1 MIKEQEVSKFI
12 LIILGVDVNKI
23 KLLAAALLSILV
35 LGGCSS
41 VTHTDGSSQV
51 KRGSAL
57 TLGLERDDFDS
68 AAEIMIQSML
78 NDPAFVNIAPGQR
91 KVVMIGRVVNDT
103 PQRIETE
110 KLTAKIT
117 SALRRSGKFVLT
129 SAVAAGGALD
139 TMSEDVRELR
149 DNAEFNQKT
158 IAKTGTLVAPDFSLA
173 GKIRQDNV
181 RLANGKMQI
190 EYFFLLRMTDLS
202 SGLVYWEDEQT
213 IDKVGSK
220 KSVSW

>member
-1 MIKEQEVSKFI
+1 MKN
-12 LIILGVDVNKI
+12 L
-23 KLLAAALLSILV
+23 KLSAVTLAVTLALT
-35 LGGCSS
+35 GCANMNY
-41 VTHTDGSSQV
+41 TDGSAAQV
-51 KRGSAL
+51 KKGNAL
-57 TLGLERDDFDS
+57 SLGLDREDFDS
-68 AAEIMIQSML
+68 AAETMIQSML
-78 NDPAFVNIAPGQR
+78 SDPAFVSIAPGQR
-91 KVVMIGRVVNDT
+91 KVVAIGRVLNDT
-103 PQRIETE
+103 PQRIDTE

-139 TMSEDVRELR
+139 SMSEDVRELR
-149 DNAEFNQKT
+149 DNSEFNQKT
-158 IAKTGTLVAPDFSLA
+158 IAKSGTLVAPDFSLA

-181 RLANGKMQI
+181 RLANGKVQV
-190 EYFFLLRMTDLS
+190 EYFFLLRMTDLN

>member
-1 MIKEQEVSKFI
+1 M
-12 LIILGVDVNKI
+12 KI
-23 KLLAAALLSILV
+23 RTLLPIALAASLALS
-35 LGGCSS
+35 GCSQIS
-41 VTHTDGSSQV
+41 YTDGSAARTN
-51 KRGSAL
+51 KGSSL
-57 TLGLERDDFDS
+57 SLGLDREDFDN
-68 AAEIMIQSML
+68 AAEVMIQSML
-78 NDPAFVNIAPGQR
+78 SDPAFAGIAPGQR
-91 KVVMIGRVVNDT
+91 KVIAMGRVVNDT
-103 PQRIETE
+103 PQRIDTE

-139 TMSEDVRELR
+139 SMSEDVRELR

-158 IAKTGTLVAPDFSLA
+158 IARQGTLVAPDFSLA

-181 RLANGKMQI
+181 RLANGKVQV
-190 EYFFLLRMTDLS
+190 EYFFLLRVTDLT

-213 IDKVGSK
+213 IDKIGSS